1 MNKLIRIL
9 LFVMVAIV
17 LLELLLFRVILPEEP
32 QLREFKGEY
41 FSCSVPESHH
51 TSWLQDGWQKNRF
64 VSEAGDLYVSSRIL
78 ERSPQDALAY
88 FEQYVDPL
96 YTRELTVIGPGSF
109 FIQSSGKGRRYVY
122 LFVAGNKLFW
132 LENTRRSSS
141 LRFFKKVL
149 DHVTET
155 LVVDGQGAS
164 PDFSE
169 VVNEID
175 GEIGLHSHSETALLW
190 FMLGLHIGLILLIGL
205 PIALYVGRLPTFGD
219 EKPERT
225 EENLFAWVRTPLRY
239 QGTLVSV
246 ALFKD
251 RLEVYSWRRPLMVI
265 RQNDGSIEQVAG
277 INKVTVIQGKRR
289 AVIDLPKYI
298 HWLRDL
304 PGHRFLP
311 KG

>member
-9 LFVMVAIV
+9 LFVMVGIV
-17 LLELLLFRVILPEEP
+17 LFELLLFRVILPEEP
-32 QLREFKGEY
+32 QFREFKGDY
-41 FSCSVPESHH
+41 FSCLVPESQHA
-51 TSWLQDGWQKNRF
+51 SWQQDGWQKNRF
-64 VSEAGDLYVSSRIL
+64 VSEVGDLYVSSRIL
-78 ERSPQDALAY
+78 KRSPQEALAF
-88 FEQYVDPL
+88 FEQYVHPL
-96 YTRELTVIGPGSF
+96 YSKDLTVIGPGKF

-132 LENTRRSSS
+132 LENTRRSST

-149 DHVTET
+149 DQVTET
-155 LVVDGQGAS
+155 LVVDGQGVNS
-164 PDFSE
+164 GFSE
-169 VVNEID
+169 AVNEID
-175 GEIGLHSHSETALLW
+175 GEIGWHSHSETAFLL
-190 FMLGLHIGLILLIGL
+190 FMLGLPIGLILLIGF

-225 EENLFAWVRTPLRY
+225 EENLFAWVHTPMRY

-265 RQNDGSIEQVAG
+265 RQNEGSIEQVAG
-277 INKVTVIQGKRR
+277 INKVKVIQGKRS

-304 PGHRFLP
+304 PGHSFLS
-311 KG
+311 KE